1 MIKKNVVKLCL
12 IIITSLILPSTY
24 SYGSTKKGDIKIKVF
39 RLNSKKEI
47 NKKELMTEEGYFFC
61 CEGGDGDDLDRIE
74 ISSISESEITI
85 EIEDNETKE
94 IILNGSIP
102 SNYGLNKVSFAVF
115 PWVRICDYGGTGVSV
130 RVFSN
135 DKLILQFK
143 CNSGSCD

>member
-39 RLNSKKEI
+39 KLNDKKEI
-47 NKKELMTEEGYFFC
+47 PSNELNYEEGIYFC
-61 CEGGDGDDLDRIE
+61 CFSGFLDELGRIE
-74 ISSISESEITI
+74 ISSINESEIKI

-102 SNYGLNKVSFAVF
+102 SNYGLNKVTFGVF
-115 PWVRICDYGGTGVSV
+115 PWVKACDYGGTGLTV

-135 DKLILQFK
+135 DEPILQFK

>member
-24 SYGSTKKGDIKIKVF
+24 SYGSTNKGDIKIKVF

-74 ISSISESEITI
+74 ISSISESKITI
-85 EIEDNETKE
+85 QIEDNDTKRV
-94 IILNGSIP
+94 ILNGSTP
-102 SNYGLNKVSFAVF
+102 SYYGLNKVTFGVF
-115 PWVRICDYGGTGVSV
+115 PWVKACDYGGSGLTV

-135 DKLILQFK
+135 DEPIFQFK
-143 CNSGSCD
+143 YYSTVCD